1 MVEAVAQHVDSA
13 ALGNLA
19 LEPGQEFAP
28 CRAVLGQPQRCRGL
42 GLGGTQEG
50 RELDQIDA
58 VFPVVVVE
66 VAAAPA
72 HTAVAGGW
80 FGHCARGGR
89 LAGMAGQRGADEA
102 FETAFGGVGGH
113 LLYNQ
118 VPVK

>member
-1 MVEAVAQHVDSA
+1 MVDAVAQHVNAA
-13 ALGNLA
+13 ALGYLA
-19 LEPGQEFAP
+19 LESGQEFAA
-28 CRAVLGQPQRCRGL
+28 CWAVLGQSERCRGF

-58 VFPVVVVE
+58 VLAVVVVE

-72 HTAVAGGW
+72 HATVAGRR
-80 FGHCARGGR
+80 FGYRARGGR

-113 LLYNQ
+113 REST
-118 VPVK
+118 